1 MRTITRMN
9 ASQLSEVKIIPATQ
23 AHRDEIWQIFHEVV
37 AAGDTYVFDP
47 KTPRDQAL
55 SYWLSPE
62 AHTFVALDGSQVCGT
77 YILKQ
82 NQPGLGSHVANASY
96 MVASRARGRGIG
108 SLMCAHSLDQAR
120 RLGFT
125 AMQFNI
131 VVSTNEAAVLLWKKH
146 GFRIVG
152 TLPNVFRH
160 AKLGEVDAFVM
171 HRFL

>member
-1 MRTITRMN
+1 VQR
-9 ASQLSEVKIIPATQ
+9 VKIVPATH
-23 AHRDEIWQIFHEVV
+23 AHADEIWQIFHEVI

-55 SYWLSPE
+55 SYWLAPE
-62 AHTFVALDGSQVCGT
+62 AHTFVALDGTQVCGT

-82 NQPGLGSHVANASY
+82 NQPDLGSHVANASY
-96 MVASRARGRGIG
+96 MVPASGRGRGIG
-108 SLMCAHSLDQAR
+108 SLMCAHSLEQAR

-125 AMQFNI
+125 AMQFNL
-131 VVSTNEAAVLLWKKH
+131 VVSTNETAVSLWKKH

-152 TLPNVFRH
+152 TLPKVFRH

>member
-1 MRTITRMN
+1 M
-9 ASQLSEVKIIPATQ
+9 
-23 AHRDEIWQIFHEVV
+23 
-37 AAGDTYVFDP
+37 AAKF
-47 KTPRDQAL
+47 A
-55 SYWLSPE
+55 E
-62 AHTFVALDGSQVCGT
+62 T

-96 MVASRARGRGIG
+96 MVASSGRGRGIG

-125 AMQFNI
+125 AMQFNM
-131 VVSTNEAAVLLWKKH
+131 VVSTNEAAIALWKKH

-152 TLPNVFRH
+152 TLPKVFRH

>member
-1 MRTITRMN
+1 MN
-9 ASQLSEVKIIPATQ
+9 IVSATH
-23 AHRDEIWQIFHEVV
+23 AHADEIWQIFHEVV

-47 KTPRDQAL
+47 KTTREEAL

-96 MVASRARGRGIG
+96 MVASIARGRGIG

-125 AMQFNI
+125 AMQFNM
-131 VVSTNEAAVLLWKKH
+131 VVSTNEAAVLLMEEA
-146 GFRIVG
+146 R
-152 TLPNVFRH
+152 LSRH
-160 AKLGEVDAFVM
+160 WGSS
-171 HRFL
+171 

>member
-1 MRTITRMN
+1 MSAKVSGVR
-9 ASQLSEVKIIPATQ
+9 IIPATDD
-23 AHRDEIWQIFHEVV
+23 HSDEIWQIFHEVV
-37 AAGDTYVFDP
+37 ATGDTYVFDP
-47 KTPRDQAL
+47 TTTRDQAL
-55 SYWLSPE
+55 SYWLSLE
-62 AHTFVALDGSQVCGT
+62 AHTFVALDGSEVCGT

-96 MVASRARGRGIG
+96 MVAASGRGRGIG

-125 AMQFNI
+125 AMQFNM
-131 VVSTNEAAVLLWKKH
+131 VVSTNEAAISLWKKH

-152 TLPNVFRH
+152 TLPKVFRH
-160 AKLGEVDAFVM
+160 AKIGEVDAFIM

>member
-1 MRTITRMN
+1 MSAKIS
-9 ASQLSEVKIIPATQ
+9 AVKIIPATH
-23 AHRDEIWQIFHEVV
+23 AHRDEIWQVFHEVV

-47 KTPRDQAL
+47 KTTRDQAL
-55 SYWLSPE
+55 SYWLASE
-62 AHTFVALDGSQVCGT
+62 AHTFVALDDCRVCGT

-82 NQPGLGSHVANASY
+82 NQVGLGSHVANARY
-96 MVASRARGRGIG
+96 MVPSNARGRGIG

-125 AMQFNI
+125 AIQFNM
-131 VVSTNEAAVLLWKKH
+131 VVSTNETAISLWKKH

-152 TLPNVFRH
+152 TLPKVFRH
-160 AKLGEVDAFVM
+160 VKLGEVDAFVM

>member
-1 MRTITRMN
+1 MS
-9 ASQLSEVKIIPATQ
+9 AKLSEVEVIPAT
-23 AHRDEIWQIFHEVV
+23 HTHSDEIWQIFHEVV

-47 KTPRDQAL
+47 KTTRDQAL

-62 AHTFVALDGSQVCGT
+62 AHTFVAFDGRQVCGT

-82 NQPGLGSHVANASY
+82 NQVGLGSHVANASY
-96 MVASRARGRGIG
+96 MVPASARGRGIG

-125 AMQFNI
+125 AMQFNM
-131 VVSTNEAAVLLWKKH
+131 VVSTNEQAISLWEKH
-146 GFRIVG
+146 GFCIVG
-152 TLPNVFRH
+152 TLPKVFRH